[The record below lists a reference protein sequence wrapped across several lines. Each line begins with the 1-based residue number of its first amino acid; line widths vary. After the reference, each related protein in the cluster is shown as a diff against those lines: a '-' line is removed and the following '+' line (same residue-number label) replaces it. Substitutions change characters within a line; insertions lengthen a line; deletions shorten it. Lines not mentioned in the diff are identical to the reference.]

1 VGAWSRARSSREQ
14 ARVAVT
20 VPLDTA
26 HRDLRRR
33 RLRRRLAWLVTIAT
47 FAFLVW
53 GFVWEPGRL
62 VQRDYTIAL
71 PHWSPQC
78 DGLRADVVA
87 DIHTGSPRNGVD
99 KLDRVVREL
108 SASDSDVV
116 ILAGDYVILKV
127 FLGKYVTPEVVA
139 AHLKPLL
146 AHKRVYAVLG
156 NHDWWKNGARVRH
169 ALESIGVTVLENQ
182 ATEVSFGQ
190 CRVWLVGVGDLWEG
204 HPDVGRAFSAI
215 DDDAPAIAI
224 THNPDIFPEIPGRAS
239 LVIAGHTHGGQV
251 NLLPGRPSMRFGHY
265 IAGPIFDHGRQLF
278 VTPGIGTSILPFR
291 FRVPPEISRLTLR
304 AAR

>member
-1 VGAWSRARSSREQ
+1 MGI
-14 ARVAVT
+14 
-20 VPLDTA
+20 
-26 HRDLRRR
+26 
-33 RLRRRLAWLVTIAT
+33 RLGT
-47 FAFLVW
+47 
-53 GFVWEPGRL
+53 GRL

-78 DGLRADVVA
+78 DGLRLDVAA

-99 KLDRVVREL
+99 KLDRVVQRL

-127 FLGKYVTPEVVA
+127 FLGRYVTPEVVA

-156 NHDWWKNGARVRH
+156 NHDWWKNGGRVRH
-169 ALESIGVTVLENQ
+169 ALESVGVVVLENQ
-182 ATEVSFGQ
+182 ATEVEFGQ
-190 CRVWLVGVGDLWEG
+190 CRLWLVGVGDLWEG
-204 HPDVGRAFSAI
+204 HPDVRRAFAGI

-224 THNPDIFPEIPGRAS
+224 THNPDLFPDLPARAS

-251 NLLPGRPSMRFGHY
+251 NLLPGQPSMRFGHY
-265 IAGPIFDHGRQLF
+265 IAGPIFDHGPAAVRH
-278 VTPGIGTSILPFR
+278 PGHRDEHPPVPVS
-291 FRVPPEISRLTLR
+291 VPPEISRLTLR

>member
-1 VGAWSRARSSREQ
+1 MTR
-14 ARVAVT
+14 
-20 VPLDTA
+20 PLDTA

-33 RLRRRLAWLVTIAT
+33 RLRKRLAWLVTIAV

-99 KLDRVVREL
+99 KLDRVVAQL

-116 ILAGDYVILKV
+116 VMAGDYVILKV

-156 NHDWWKNGARVRH
+156 NHDWWKNGGRVRH

-182 ATEVSFGQ
+182 ATEVNLGR
-190 CRVWLVGVGDLWEG
+190 CRLWLVGVGDLWEG
-204 HPDVGRAFSAI
+204 HPDVRRAFSAI
-215 DDDAPAIAI
+215 DDGAPVVAI
-224 THNPDIFPEIPGRAS
+224 THNPDIFPRLPVRAS

-251 NLLPGRPSMRFGHY
+251 NLLPGQPSVRFGHY
-265 IAGPIFDHGRQLF
+265 IAGPIVDQGRQLF

-304 AAR
+304 SAK

>member
-1 VGAWSRARSSREQ
+1 MSAAQ
-14 ARVAVT
+14 
-20 VPLDTA
+20 DTA

-33 RLRRRLAWLVTIAT
+33 RWRKRIAWLVTVAT
-47 FAFLVW
+47 FTFLVW

-62 VQRDYTIAL
+62 VQRDYAIAL

-78 DGLRADVVA
+78 DGLRVDVVA

-99 KLDRVVREL
+99 KLDRVVRQL

-127 FLGKYVTPEVVA
+127 FLGKYVPPEVVA

-156 NHDWWKNGARVRH
+156 NHDWWKNGTRVRR
-169 ALESIGVTVLENQ
+169 ALQSIGVTVLENQ
-182 ATEVSFGQ
+182 ATEVALGQ
-190 CRVWLVGVGDLWEG
+190 CRLWLVGVGDLWEG
-204 HPDVGRAFSAI
+204 HPDVRRAFSAVN
-215 DDDAPAIAI
+215 DDAPAIAI
-224 THNPDIFPEIPGRAS
+224 THNPDLFPQMPARAS

-251 NLLPGRPSMRFGHY
+251 NLLPGQPSMRFGHY

-304 AAR
+304 AAKRDNAPVR

>member
-1 VGAWSRARSSREQ
+1 MTRPIDS
-14 ARVAVT
+14 
-20 VPLDTA
+20 A

-33 RLRRRLAWLVTIAT
+33 RLIKRLAWLVTIAT
-47 FAFLVW
+47 FTFLAW

-62 VQRDYTIAL
+62 IQRDYAIGL
-71 PHWSPQC
+71 PHWPAQC

-99 KLDRVVREL
+99 KLDRVVAQL

-116 ILAGDYVILKV
+116 IMAGDYVILKV

-156 NHDWWKNGARVRH
+156 NHDWWKNGTRVRR
-169 ALESIGVTVLENQ
+169 ALEAIGVTVLENQ
-182 ATEVSFGQ
+182 ATEISLGR
-190 CRVWLVGVGDLWEG
+190 CRLWLVGVGDLWEG
-204 HPDVGRAFSAI
+204 HPDIPRAFAAVN
-215 DDDAPAIAI
+215 DDAPVIAI
-224 THNPDIFPEIPGRAS
+224 THNPDIFPQMPARAS

-251 NLLPGRPSMRFGHY
+251 NLLPGQPSMRFGHY

-304 AAR
+304 SEPAAR